1 MRTTRHQH
9 TGKRAIA
16 IKQLGPWQLVDFF
29 LAQRDFLFS
38 RMTALVSFH
47 PPSVT
52 GVAIQEAPFAPYFFS
67 NRVVVSCRHLVDC
80 IPLASLGSQVGESR
94 KQSEMVASH
103 THTLVESSSCACVC
117 GCHAG
122 PVVDVYW
129 GFSAAQRTQHAML
142 KGERTLQGHASEP
155 TNGQLTENGISMTCR
170 FVPSTCLLKI
180 LVFLLAF
187 PMLMLL
193 RERDMHMIV
202 LDLMNINMSPPI
214 KPIHF
219 NPHGL
224 EITNR
229 NACSFVQE
237 WPGLFRLI

>member
-1 MRTTRHQH
+1 M
-9 TGKRAIA
+9 
-16 IKQLGPWQLVDFF
+16 
-29 LAQRDFLFS
+29 
-38 RMTALVSFH
+38 
-47 PPSVT
+47 
-52 GVAIQEAPFAPYFFS
+52 
-67 NRVVVSCRHLVDC
+67 DC

-94 KQSEMVASH
+94 KQSRPGGGGGNGRQPHKH
-103 THTLVESSSCACVC
+103 TGGIVVLCACVC

-214 KPIHF
+214 KP
-219 NPHGL
+219 
-224 EITNR
+224 
-229 NACSFVQE
+229 CSIIYKASV
-237 WPGLFRLI
+237 LK